1 MIRTEAF
8 DGKSLVETLRD
19 RHGCRSA
26 FKNGGKQIGVVGAF
40 DPQSF
45 VRKGA
50 KNADIIATVA
60 TTNRVDLDREVVLPD
75 GGVFD
80 YLLANRKVF
89 ADHNYGHEYCVG
101 GLARWDKAPR
111 GWKMTVGV
119 LMNHP
124 YPVPEAMLNMAQQI
138 GVGASIGFECLEG
151 GKPDANEK
159 RLYPGCEYVVRKWN
173 CLEVSLT
180 CLPANV
186 DCQGGIGTVDK
197 TRQADAIRLLDLGE
211 RTPEAR
217 RLLSLRLPMLTL
229 AG

>member
-1 MIRTEAF
+1 VIRTEAF
-8 DGKSLVETLRD
+8 DGKALIETLRD

-26 FKNGGKQIGVVGAF
+26 FKNGGKNIGIVGSF
-40 DPQSF
+40 DQQSF
-45 VRKGA
+45 ARKGA
-50 KNADIIATVA
+50 SNAEIITTVA
-60 TTNRVDLDREVVLPD
+60 TTNRVDLEREVVLPE

-89 ADHNYGHEYCVG
+89 ADHNYSHEYCVG

-124 YPVPEAMLNMAQQI
+124 YPVPAAMLNMAAQI

-159 RLYPGCEYVVRKWN
+159 RLYPGAEYIVRKWN

-180 CLPANV
+180 ALPCNV
-186 DCQGGIGTVDK
+186 DCQSFTGNVDR
-197 TRQADAIRLLDLGE
+197 TRAADAVRLLDLGE
-211 RTPEAR
+211 QTETAR
-217 RLLSLRLPMLTL
+217 KLLRLQLPMLSL
-229 AG
+229 A